1 MFGVLALG
9 DGAAVT
15 GISTRKS
22 SLIQTNSWESLE
34 EGVQGTESG
43 GTFWQLSSWGSQRA
57 TTADIQEAAARH
69 ARSWLLKL
77 MKDPRNLPKT

>member
-22 SLIQTNSWESLE
+22 SHIQTNSWESLE

-43 GTFWQLSSWGSQRA
+43 GTFWHRLHGVLR
-57 TTADIQEAAARH
+57 E
-69 ARSWLLKL
+69 
-77 MKDPRNLPKT
+77 LPLQTFRKQQQDMQSPGF